1 MLIAA
6 RVGGG
11 QRLSWFAFTM
21 IGWSGRLV
29 LRESESIGRNMHL
42 VFNNNSECFG
52 VVSQEVRLFCYALL
66 LYFAWTSLLGTVH
79 IGLFVCCA
87 KTLLSGIVCVYVL
100 VCVECVVLGEWWF
113 EYCVVLRLSVKF

>member
-29 LRESESIGRNMHL
+29 LRKSESIGMNMHL
-42 VFNNNSECFG
+42 VLNYNSECFG

-66 LYFAWTSLLGTVH
+66 YFA
-79 IGLFVCCA
+79 
-87 KTLLSGIVCVYVL
+87 
-100 VCVECVVLGEWWF
+100 
-113 EYCVVLRLSVKF
+113 